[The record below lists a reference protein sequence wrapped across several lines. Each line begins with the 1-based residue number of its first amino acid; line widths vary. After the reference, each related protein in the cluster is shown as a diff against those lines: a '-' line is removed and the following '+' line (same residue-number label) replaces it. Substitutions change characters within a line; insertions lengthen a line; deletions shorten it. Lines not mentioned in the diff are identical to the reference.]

1 MALCKKTRVN
11 LKPERFRADAFRVRE
26 SNGPDLATSRVG
38 AALLQYLRRETS
50 AVWSLGSSPIGIP
63 FGVISTDGML
73 LGYLCMVTE
82 ENVGRYRR
90 LGAAVAQALAPLLEA
105 EQKTF
110 GDPLH
115 VADVALGLDA
125 PDGRMTAYFQPIVVL
140 RTGEVVAVEALAR
153 VQTPDGV
160 LGPDSFL
167 DSYRTGPAMLGMFDR
182 ILESTLAFLSEQ
194 HHRLP
199 DLSAAVNMELAAVP
213 SHGFA
218 DLVRHHL
225 DAYGIPPDSL
235 TIELNERIPYSLDDD
250 SRQQLDEIARLGVK
264 LLLDDFPSS
273 LQALDALRDVP
284 ISGAKLDRRY
294 VKQLTAGEHAVAEV
308 RAILA
313 HARELEIEVIAEGV
327 ETQRQR
333 DILVDLGCA
342 FGQGYAFAVPQPGS
356 SLGAVLTAPLVTGW

>member
-1 MALCKKTRVN
+1 MQAT
-11 LKPERFRADAFRVRE
+11 
-26 SNGPDLATSRVG
+26 NGPDLATSRVG
-38 AALLQYLRRETS
+38 AALLQYLRFETA
-50 AVWSLGSSPIGIP
+50 AVWSLGPSPIGIP
-63 FGVISTDGML
+63 FGVISADGTL

-90 LGAAVAQALAPLLEA
+90 LGAAVAQALAPLVEA

-110 GDPLH
+110 GETTQQNDHAPGIDP
-115 VADVALGLDA
+115 

-160 LGPDSFL
+160 LSPDSFL

-182 ILESTLAFLSEQ
+182 ILESALSFLSEQ

-199 DLSAAVNMELAAVP
+199 DLSASINMELAAVP
-213 SHGFA
+213 SHGLT
-218 DLVRHHL
+218 DLVQRHL
-225 DAYGIPPDSL
+225 DSYGTPADSL
-235 TIELNERIPYSLDDD
+235 TIELNERLPYRLDDD
-250 SRQQLDEIARLGVK
+250 ALQQLDDLSSLGVK

-273 LQALDALRDVP
+273 LRALAKLGRVP
-284 ISGAKLDRRY
+284 ITGAKLDRRF
-294 VKQLTAGEHAVAEV
+294 VKQLGLGEHAVAEV

-313 HARELEIEVIAEGV
+313 QAGDLGIEIIAEGV
-327 ETQRQR
+327 ETERQR
-333 DILVDLGCA
+333 DVLVELGCA

-356 SLGAVLTAPLVTGW
+356 SLAGVLTAPLVTGW